1 MSASNFE
8 VHGFSWFYINRQDYF
23 DSSPLKNN
31 RQDTFDSSPLKNV
44 ESGLKG

>member
-8 VHGFSWFYINRQDYF
+8 VHGFSWFYINRQD
-23 DSSPLKNN
+23 
-31 RQDTFDSSPLKNV
+31 TFDSSPLKNV